1 LVVAVLFRVCWLEKE
16 WAEPASKHPVGTLDA
31 LFEGKPSR
39 RPCETNRDDPF
50 VYILQDPHGSITPS
64 PLDNMRGLEYYLHDM
79 MHNNAGSDG
88 QDQQAKGGDEPD

>member
-1 LVVAVLFRVCWLEKE
+1 LLPFYFESVGWKKNGRSQR
-16 WAEPASKHPVGTLDA
+16 ASTQLALDA